1 MQERSIRFPADVAYV
16 ASIRDFAAQ
25 TADDFGSEVDRS
37 DLALIVSELAA
48 NAAEHQTGEAELV
61 VRVHGD
67 GCLDIEVI
75 DSDPTIPAPMHSAPL
90 DPDGHRGLHLVSVI
104 SHSWGVI
111 PEAGGKRV
119 WARLA
124 PLS

>member
-25 TADDFGSEVDRS
+25 TADDFGSGVDRT

-61 VRVHGD
+61 VRVTRI
-67 GCLDIEVI
+67 L
-75 DSDPTIPAPMHSAPL
+75 T
-90 DPDGHRGLHLVSVI
+90 
-104 SHSWGVI
+104 
-111 PEAGGKRV
+111 
-119 WARLA
+119 
-124 PLS
+124 